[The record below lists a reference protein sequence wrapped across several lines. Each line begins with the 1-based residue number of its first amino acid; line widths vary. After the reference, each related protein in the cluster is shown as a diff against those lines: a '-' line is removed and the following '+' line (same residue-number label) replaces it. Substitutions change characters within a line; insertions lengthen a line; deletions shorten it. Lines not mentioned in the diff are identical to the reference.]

1 MPYALLADAVLL
13 LHLAFVAFVVAGAA
27 LLPRWPSLV
36 ALHLPACAW
45 AAYVE
50 FSGTVCPLTPLEN
63 LLLTRAGQSGYQ
75 GGFIDHYLLP
85 LLYPDALARDT
96 QFWLGATLLLLNAVL
111 YGRWWW
117 LARQRRAKP
126 LGR

>member
-27 LLPRWPSLV
+27 LLPRWPRLA
-36 ALHLPACAW
+36 ALHLPAFAW
-45 AAYVE
+45 AVYVE

-63 LLLTRAGQSGYQ
+63 SLLTRAGEAGYS

-85 LLYPDALARDT
+85 LLYPETLTRDT
-96 QFWLGATLLLLNAVL
+96 QVWLGAALLSINAGL

-117 LARQRRAKP
+117 LARRRRGTP
-126 LGR
+126 PGR

>member
-27 LLPRWPSLV
+27 LLPRWPSLAV
-36 ALHLPACAW
+36 LHLPAFAW
-45 AAYVE
+45 AVYVE
-50 FSGTVCPLTPLEN
+50 FSGAVCPLTPLEN
-63 LLLTRAGQSGYQ
+63 SLLTRAGKAGYS

-85 LLYPDALARDT
+85 LLYPETLTRDT
-96 QFWLGATLLLLNAVL
+96 QVWLGAALLSINAFL

-117 LARQRRAKP
+117 LARRRRGTLP
-126 LGR
+126 GR